1 MKTEN
6 KYFVEKKLGCGCGCD
21 GSNKKKKV
29 DSCQANRIKRDDRA
43 ECLRKK
49 SVHKIG
55 KIIIF

>member
-1 MKTEN
+1 MKTES

-21 GSNKKKKV
+21 KKKKKV
-29 DSCQANRIKRDDRA
+29 DSCEANRIKRDDRA

-49 SVHKIG
+49 AVHKIG

>member
-1 MKTEN
+1 MKTES

-21 GSNKKKKV
+21 KKKKKV
-29 DSCQANRIKRDDRA
+29 DSCEANRTKRDDRA